1 MRNIIYVGSVVVIS
15 AQMAMAQAYKWVDE
29 HGVIHFSDKPHTNA
43 EIIYLDKTSPQTTPE
58 VESTRL
64 DENLEQI
71 STKVQ
76 PATRW
81 YESIE
86 IVSPSPEETLW
97 NLEGV
102 LHVALFVTPTLQ
114 KQDRIRVYFDG
125 EEELTTSS
133 LSFEVH
139 EVWRGTHN
147 IQVEIIDATGRMIT
161 RSPPSRFYVQQNRI
175 VVPPR

>member
-1 MRNIIYVGSVVVIS
+1 MGNIIYVASVVVIS

-29 HGVIHFSDKPHTNA
+29 NGVIHFSDKPHTNA
-43 EIIYLDKTSPQTTPE
+43 EIIYLNKTSPQTKAG

-71 STKVQ
+71 STKEQ

-102 LHVALFVTPTLQ
+102 LHVTLFVTPALQ
-114 KQDRIRVYFDG
+114 KQDRIRVARYTQHPGGGHRRNRKND
-125 EEELTTSS
+125 LTEPAKSI
-133 LSFEVH
+133 LRAAE
-139 EVWRGTHN
+139 
-147 IQVEIIDATGRMIT
+147 
-161 RSPPSRFYVQQNRI
+161 
-175 VVPPR
+175 